1 KHMPYAKYFQLA
13 TVKPDGKPANRTVVY
28 RGFRGDTADVTVVTD
43 LRSEKVAQ
51 IRANP
56 AAEFAWYFP
65 DSREQFRIAGDL
77 VVVDKGASYVT
88 LALAGERRAAWNRM
102 SPGGKAQFEWPTPG
116 FPRLDDEEAKE

>member
-1 KHMPYAKYFQLA
+1 
-13 TVKPDGKPANRTVVY
+13 
-28 RGFRGDTADVTVVTD
+28 VTVVTD

-77 VVVDKGASYVT
+77 VVVDKGASCHTGPHDRV
-88 LALAGERRAAWNRM
+88 RAVHAV
-102 SPGGKAQFEWPTPG
+102 P
-116 FPRLDDEEAKE
+116 